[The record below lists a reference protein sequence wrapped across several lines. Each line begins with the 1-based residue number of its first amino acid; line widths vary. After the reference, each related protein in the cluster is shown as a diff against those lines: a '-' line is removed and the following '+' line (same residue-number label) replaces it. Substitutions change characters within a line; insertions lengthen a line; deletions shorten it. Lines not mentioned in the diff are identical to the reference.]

1 MLTFSCFVFNMVR
14 QTHVKNGDECVKQ
27 SNNDPSI

>member
-1 MLTFSCFVFNMVR
+1 MVR